1 MSDKWVGRA
10 IIAMIIFSFG
20 GLAARDILSPRKAED
35 CSKLCAPSSVLE
47 CGRTIL
53 CAPMPPSSVINP
65 CPGGDCKDGG
75 R

>member
-1 MSDKWVGRA
+1 MIVMIVFFFGALVLAPRRA
-10 IIAMIIFSFG
+10 
-20 GLAARDILSPRKAED
+20 DD
-35 CSKLCAPSSVLE
+35 CKRACDPAPVLE

-53 CAPMPPSSVINP
+53 CVLVPAPSVNNP